1 MPLIGQIRLSG
12 NMARRTWVRCKCG
25 AKLHA
30 KKQNDRICFVCN
42 KKQRK
47 LGKNLN
53 DTRKRY

>member
-1 MPLIGQIRLSG
+1 MVIL
-12 NMARRTWVRCKCG
+12 AKRTWVRCKCG

-47 LGKNLN
+47 LGKHLN